1 MTALSAIN
9 PTLLDYTR
17 ELGPDGKIITDIAEV
32 LNLTNPILDD
42 MVITQGN
49 LETGNKALVRTG
61 IPAPTWRK
69 LYGGVQPTKATC
81 IPVVDTCGM
90 LEAYAEVDKALADL
104 GGDRA
109 AFRRNQEVAHIEG
122 MSQEMASTLM
132 YGNETTEPEA
142 FTGLSPRYLL
152 STGAEN
158 SCNVLKSDDAA
169 STNSDIWLVG
179 WGRNTIHGI
188 YPKGSKAGLSY
199 EDLGEQTLGDA
210 TNGYYQ
216 GLRSHLRWDL
226 GLSVEDWRYAVRI
239 HWGTTLAATF
249 LSAGTGTPLSD
260 LMLQATE
267 LIPSLSSCRPV
278 FYMSR
283 AGLTML
289 RRQIKKETAYNL
301 TSETVAG
308 KHVTMFD
315 GIPVHRTDAILNN
328 LGALTA

>member
-1 MTALSAIN
+1 MTALSAIH
-9 PTLLDYTR
+9 PTLLDFTR
-17 ELGPDGKIITDIAEV
+17 ELGADGKIQTDIAEI

-42 MVITQGN
+42 MVITEGN
-49 LETGNKALVRTG
+49 LETGNKSLVRTG

-90 LEAYAEVDKALADL
+90 LEAYTEVDKALADL
-104 GGDRA
+104 GGNTA
-109 AFRRNQEVAHIEG
+109 AFRRNQEIAHLEG
-122 MSQEMASTLM
+122 MSQEMASTLI

-188 YPKGSKAGLSY
+188 FPKGSKAGLEY
-199 EDLGEQTLGDA
+199 RDLGEVTAENIDTA
-210 TNGYYQ
+210 NGRAQIY
-216 GLRSHLRWDL
+216 RSHFRWDL
-226 GLSVEDWRYAVRI
+226 GLAVEDWRYAVRI

-289 RRQIKKETAYNL
+289 RRQIKKPLLAST
-301 TSETVAG
+301 
-308 KHVTMFD
+308 
-315 GIPVHRTDAILNN
+315 
-328 LGALTA
+328 